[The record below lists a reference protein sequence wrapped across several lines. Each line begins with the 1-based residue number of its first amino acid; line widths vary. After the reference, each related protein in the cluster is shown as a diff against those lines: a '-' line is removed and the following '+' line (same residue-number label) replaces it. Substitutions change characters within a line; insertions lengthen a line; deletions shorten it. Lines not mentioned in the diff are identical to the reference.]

1 MKVYIS
7 TAFSFIATGFMWLV
21 GGFDLAFKT
30 LAIVMLLD
38 YITGVISAIYKKKV
52 NSKIGFKGILK
63 KSLYFIV
70 IILASIFGLYGIFIG
85 LILFLANLSGTK
97 SFNKDY
103 LYPYAPIDLQEQLDG
118 FIKKENDV
126 KSRNPL
132 LSNNRIRGYK

>member
-7 TAFSFIATGFMWLV
+7 TAFSFIVTGFMWLV

-70 IILASIFGLYGIFIG
+70 IILATLLDTLLNQNVIRYVVIYFFVANDGISIVENIAKCNVKLPKK
-85 LILFLANLSGTK
+85 LLEIL
-97 SFNKDY
+97 
-103 LYPYAPIDLQEQLDG
+103 EQL
-118 FIKKENDV
+118 KNEND
-126 KSRNPL
+126 
-132 LSNNRIRGYK
+132 

>member
-7 TAFSFIATGFMWLV
+7 TAFSVITTGIMWLV

-70 IILASIFGLYGIFIG
+70 IILATLLDNLLSQNVIRYVVIYFFVANDGISIVENIAKCNVKLPKK
-85 LILFLANLSGTK
+85 LLEML
-97 SFNKDY
+97 
-103 LYPYAPIDLQEQLDG
+103 EQL
-118 FIKKENDV
+118 KND
-126 KSRNPL
+126 ND
-132 LSNNRIRGYK
+132 

>member
-30 LAIVMLLD
+30 LAIIMLLD

-70 IILASIFGLYGIFIG
+70 IILATLLDNLLSQNVIRYVVIYFLVANDGISIVENIAKCNVKLPKK
-85 LILFLANLSGTK
+85 LLEML
-97 SFNKDY
+97 
-103 LYPYAPIDLQEQLDG
+103 EQL
-118 FIKKENDV
+118 KND
-126 KSRNPL
+126 ND
-132 LSNNRIRGYK
+132 

>member
-7 TAFSFIATGFMWLV
+7 AGFSFIATGFVWLV

-30 LAIVMLLD
+30 LGIIMILD

-70 IILASIFGLYGIFIG
+70 IILATLLDKLLNQDIIRYVVIYFFVANDGISIIENIAKCNVKLPKK
-85 LILFLANLSGTK
+85 LLEVL
-97 SFNKDY
+97 
-103 LYPYAPIDLQEQLDG
+103 EQL
-118 FIKKENDV
+118 KND
-126 KSRNPL
+126 ND
-132 LSNNRIRGYK
+132 